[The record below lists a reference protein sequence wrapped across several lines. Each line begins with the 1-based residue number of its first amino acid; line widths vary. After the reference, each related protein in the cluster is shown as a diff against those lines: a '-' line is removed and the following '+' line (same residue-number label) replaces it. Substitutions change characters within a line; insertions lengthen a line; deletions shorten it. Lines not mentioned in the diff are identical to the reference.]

1 METSRGGCGSV
12 PSAMPRK
19 PNYNFEK
26 RQKELARQQK
36 KETKRQEKLDRKQA
50 ERSAEGDEAQPDP
63 VTPPDGSAE

>member
-1 METSRGGCGSV
+1 
-12 PSAMPRK
+12 MPRK

-50 ERSAEGDEAQPDP
+50 ERSVEPDEGQPDAGA
-63 VTPPDGSAE
+63 PPGDATE

>member
-1 METSRGGCGSV
+1 
-12 PSAMPRK
+12 MPRK

-50 ERSAEGDEAQPDP
+50 ERSADGDEAQPDP
-63 VTPPDGSAE
+63 ATPPDGSPE